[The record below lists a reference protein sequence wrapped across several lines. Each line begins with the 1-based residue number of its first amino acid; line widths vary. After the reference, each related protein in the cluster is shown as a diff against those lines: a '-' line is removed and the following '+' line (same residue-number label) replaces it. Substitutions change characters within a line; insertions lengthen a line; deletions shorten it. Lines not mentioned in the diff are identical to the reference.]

1 MRNFLSILIIIFA
14 ATWFQGCSEQDKPT
28 IGLYVAIKRGDID
41 QIERHIFWKTDINQ
55 LNIDG
60 QTPLH
65 ESARAGRL
73 IVAKLLLN
81 NGADPN
87 KLNLAGKTALF
98 LALKSGRVQL
108 AELLID
114 KYNAQFDPTAA
125 LFDIVNDNVSDRDVI
140 RLLVQR
146 GAQINSH
153 DETGN
158 TPLIIAINNQQRLV
172 AKHLIDSNAD
182 VNFTSKD
189 NQLPLAIARQIN
201 NPDLITLLAR
211 NGARESNNP

>member
-1 MRNFLSILIIIFA
+1 MRNFLSILIIILA
-14 ATWFQGCSEQDKPT
+14 ATWLQACSEPDKPT

-65 ESARAGRL
+65 ESARAGRM
-73 IVAKLLLN
+73 IVAKLLLK

-87 KLNLAGKTALF
+87 QLNREGKAALF
-98 LALKSGRVQL
+98 LALKNGRIQL

-114 KYNAQFDPTAA
+114 KHNAQFDPTAA

-146 GAQINSH
+146 GAQINSY
-153 DETGN
+153 DEAGN

-182 VNFTSKD
+182 VNFTRKD
-189 NQLPLAIARQIN
+189 NQMPLAIARQIN
-201 NPDLITLLAR
+201 NPDLITLLTR